1 MLNELIFF
9 ILPLLLSAI
18 CHHFLIVQFN
28 VLPELAKPL
37 DFNLSIKGQRLFGKS
52 KTWRGLVAF
61 VLLNA
66 CFAGIVNL
74 FAHIDG
80 ISVSPVICGAILGF
94 GYSLGELPNSF
105 AKRQFGI
112 DESQKASGAKGIFFN
127 ILDQTDSVIG
137 ALLALL
143 FIYKPTIELFFSIL
157 IIGSLIH
164 LIVDILLYQV
174 GYKKKLKKTANHN
187 RAD

>member
-1 MLNELIFF
+1 M
-9 ILPLLLSAI
+9 
-18 CHHFLIVQFN
+18 
-28 VLPELAKPL
+28 
-37 DFNLSIKGQRLFGKS
+37 
-52 KTWRGLVAF
+52 
-61 VLLNA
+61 
-66 CFAGIVNL
+66 
-74 FAHIDG
+74 
-80 ISVSPVICGAILGF
+80 GF